1 MREIQDNY
9 KRTMRAAVFR
19 VLAVGRDLYLSA
31 TRARA
36 VPPNPYR

>member
-1 MREIQDNY
+1 MLEQ
-9 KRTMRAAVFR
+9 TQTAAPAAVNGHTGST
-19 VLAVGRDLYLSA
+19 GRDLYLSV